1 MKGLNKYGTIL
12 SAAVVMLFTG
22 AAVWLLYPVITAEA
36 IAPDAAK
43 FFFYR
48 VVAGFAILIILF
60 GKSLFDLFFPGK
72 RPITWLDKAWL
83 IVYSVIIGFALVVM
97 IGRVLQIVLSNLN
110 YS

>member
-1 MKGLNKYGTIL
+1 MNGFNKWRSALSVIPAIL
-12 SAAVVMLFTG
+12 LTG
-22 AAVWLLYPVITAEA
+22 AAFWLLYPVITADS
-36 IAPDAAK
+36 IAPSAAK

-83 IVYSVIIGFALVVM
+83 IIYSVIIGFSLVVM
-97 IGRVLQIVLSNLN
+97 IGRVLQIVLSNQL
-110 YS
+110 S